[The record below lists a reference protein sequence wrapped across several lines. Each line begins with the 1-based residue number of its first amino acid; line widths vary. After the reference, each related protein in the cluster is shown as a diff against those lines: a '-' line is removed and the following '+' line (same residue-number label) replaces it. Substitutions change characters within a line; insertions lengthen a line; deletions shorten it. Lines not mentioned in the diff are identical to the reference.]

1 MLLIDGYPGN
11 LKREGVSLED
21 SGKSVEYQEKIN
33 FWKALIQDG
42 LEGQFQIIRQF
53 KDARLTL
60 YRRVIRD

>member
-1 MLLIDGYPGN
+1 MLLIEGYPGS

-21 SGKSVEYQEKIN
+21 SEKSVEYQEKIN